1 MEIKN
6 TLLRN
11 LDPYNRARVEQ
22 KNGDAPERAAT
33 GQAPAARQGD
43 RVSLSDEAR
52 LHTLARSE
60 AAAAPE
66 VRREKVDALKQSV
79 ADGTYT
85 VDPRKVAEKLV
96 ASEALLAGTLEE

>member
-6 TLLRN
+6 SLLRN
-11 LDPYNRARVEQ
+11 IDPYRNRVEQ
-22 KNGDAPERAAT
+22 KPGDAPERAVT
-33 GQAPAARQGD
+33 GQASATPKGD
-43 RVSLSDEAR
+43 RVSLSEEAR
-52 LHTLARSE
+52 LHIAARSE

-85 VDPRKVAEKLV
+85 VDSRQVAQKLL
-96 ASEALLAGTLEE
+96 ASESLLAGTLEG